1 MSPQSTI
8 LIVDDDASTRIA
20 LERVLNHHGYVVRV
34 FDNPARFIESID
46 PSYGHAHCAILDMR
60 MQGLRGLD
68 VQRALIERGVQ
79 LPVIF
84 LSGESEMTEVISALK
99 HGAADFLLKPVDTDE
114 LLNAIS
120 RALASGTADTDP
132 KTALLKKLSRRE
144 TEILD
149 LVAKGMRSQPIAD
162 ALGISLRTIKMHRG
176 NLMAKLGVSNVTE
189 LLALFHN

>member
-1 MSPQSTI
+1 MPPQSTI

-20 LERVLNHHGYVVRV
+20 LERVLNHHGYLVRV

-46 PSYGHAHCAILDMR
+46 PSYEHAHCAILDMR

-68 VQRALIERGVQ
+68 VQHAISERGVQ

-99 HGAADFLLKPVDTDE
+99 RGAADFLLKPVDTDE

-120 RALASGTADTDP
+120 RALTYSNADTDI

-162 ALGISLRTIKMHRG
+162 ALGIGLRTVKMHRG

>member
-1 MSPQSTI
+1 MPPQSTI

-20 LERVLNHHGYVVRV
+20 LERVLNHHGYLVRV

-68 VQRALIERGVQ
+68 VQHALIERGVQ

-99 HGAADFLLKPVDTDE
+99 RGAADFLLKPVDTDE

-120 RALASGTADTDP
+120 RVLTYSNADTDI

-162 ALGISLRTIKMHRG
+162 ALGIGLRTVKMHRG

>member
-1 MSPQSTI
+1 MPPQSTI

-20 LERVLNHHGYVVRV
+20 LERVLNHHGYLVRV

-46 PSYGHAHCAILDMR
+46 SSYGHAHCAILDMR

-84 LSGESEMTEVISALK
+84 LSGESEITEVISALK

-120 RALASGTADTDP
+120 RALIYSNADTDI

-162 ALGISLRTIKMHRG
+162 ALGIGLRTVKMHRG

-189 LLALFHN
+189 LLALFHK

>member
-1 MSPQSTI
+1 MPPQSTI

-20 LERVLNHHGYVVRV
+20 LERVLNHHGYLVRV

-162 ALGISLRTIKMHRG
+162 ALGIGLRTVKMHRG

>member
-1 MSPQSTI
+1 MPPHSTI

-120 RALASGTADTDP
+120 RALVSGTADTDP

-149 LVAKGMRSQPIAD
+149 LVTKGMRSQPIAD
-162 ALGISLRTIKMHRG
+162 ALGIGLRTVKMHRG

>member
-1 MSPQSTI
+1 MPPQSTI

-20 LERVLNHHGYVVRV
+20 LERVLNHHGYLVRV

-114 LLNAIS
+114 LRNAIS

-162 ALGISLRTIKMHRG
+162 ALGIGLRTVKMHRG

>member
-1 MSPQSTI
+1 MPPQSTI

-20 LERVLNHHGYVVRV
+20 LERVLNHHGYLVRV

-99 HGAADFLLKPVDTDE
+99 RGAADFLLKPVDTDE

-120 RALASGTADTDP
+120 RALTYSNADTDI

-162 ALGISLRTIKMHRG
+162 ALGIGLRTVKMHRG

>member
-1 MSPQSTI
+1 MPPHSTI

-20 LERVLNHHGYVVRV
+20 LERVLNHHGYLVRV

-68 VQRALIERGVQ
+68 VQRALIERGVP

-99 HGAADFLLKPVDTDE
+99 QGAADFLLKPVDTDE

-120 RALASGTADTDP
+120 RALTSSTADTDP

-144 TEILD
+144 TETLK
-149 LVAKGMRSQPIAD
+149 LVVKGMRSQPIAD
-162 ALGISLRTIKMHRG
+162 ALGITLRTVKMHRG

>member
-1 MSPQSTI
+1 LPPQSTI

-20 LERVLNHHGYVVRV
+20 LKRVLNHHGYVVRV

-68 VQRALIERGVQ
+68 VQRAFSERGVQ

-84 LSGESEMTEVISALK
+84 LSGESEITEVISALK

-120 RALASGTADTDP
+120 RALASGIADTDP

-162 ALGISLRTIKMHRG
+162 ALGIGLRTVKMHRG

>member
-1 MSPQSTI
+1 MNPQNTI

-20 LERVLNHHGYVVRV
+20 LERVLNHHGYVVRA
-34 FDNPARFIESID
+34 FDDPARFIESIN
-46 PSYGHAHCAILDMR
+46 PSYGQAHCAILDMR

-68 VQRALIERGVQ
+68 VQSALIERGVP
-79 LPVIF
+79 LLVIF

-99 HGAADFLLKPVDTDE
+99 QGAADFLLKPVDTDE

-120 RALASGTADTDP
+120 RALSAAPADTEP

-144 TEILD
+144 TEILE
-149 LVAKGMRSQPIAD
+149 LVTKGMRSQPIAD
-162 ALGISLRTIKMHRG
+162 ALGIALRTVKMHRG

-189 LLALFHN
+189 LLALFHH

>member
-1 MSPQSTI
+1 MIPQHTI

-20 LERVLNHHGYVVRV
+20 LERVLKHHGYAVKV
-34 FDNPARFIESID
+34 FNDPARFIESID
-46 PSYGHAHCAILDMR
+46 PSYGNAHCAILDMR

-68 VQRALIERGVQ
+68 VQRALIERGVPM
-79 LPVIF
+79 PVIF

-99 HGAADFLLKPVDTDE
+99 KGAADFLLKPVDTDE

-120 RALASGTADTDP
+120 RALAAGTAGTDP

-144 TEILD
+144 SEILE
-149 LVAKGMRSQPIAD
+149 LVAKGMRSQPVAD
-162 ALGISLRTIKMHRG
+162 ALGISLRTVKMHRG

-189 LLALFHN
+189 LLALFHS

>member
-1 MSPQSTI
+1 MPPQSTI

-20 LERVLNHHGYVVRV
+20 LERVLNHHGYLVRV

-60 MQGLRGLD
+60 LQGLRGLD

-84 LSGESEMTEVISALK
+84 LSGESEISEVISALK
-99 HGAADFLLKPVDTDE
+99 RGAADFLLKPVDTDE

-120 RALASGTADTDP
+120 RALTCSNADTDL

-162 ALGISLRTIKMHRG
+162 ALGIGLRTVKMHRG

>member
-1 MSPQSTI
+1 MPPQSTI

-20 LERVLNHHGYVVRV
+20 LERVLNHHGYLVRV
-34 FDNPARFIESID
+34 FDNPVRFIESID

-114 LLNAIS
+114 LRNAIS

-162 ALGISLRTIKMHRG
+162 ALGIGLRTVKMHRG

>member
-1 MSPQSTI
+1 LSPQSTI

-20 LERVLNHHGYVVRV
+20 LERVLNHHGYLVRV

-162 ALGISLRTIKMHRG
+162 ALGIGLRTVKMHRG

>member
-1 MSPQSTI
+1 MPPQSTI

-20 LERVLNHHGYVVRV
+20 LERVLNHHGYLVRV

-99 HGAADFLLKPVDTDE
+99 RGAADFLLKPVDTDE

-120 RALASGTADTDP
+120 RVLTYSNADTDI

-162 ALGISLRTIKMHRG
+162 ALGIGLRTVKMHRG

>member
-1 MSPQSTI
+1 MSPHSTI

-20 LERVLNHHGYVVRV
+20 LERVLNYHGYVVRV

-162 ALGISLRTIKMHRG
+162 ALGIGLRTVKMHRG

>member
-1 MSPQSTI
+1 MPPQSTI

-20 LERVLNHHGYVVRV
+20 LERVLNHHGYLVRV

-120 RALASGTADTDP
+120 RVLTYSNADTDI

-162 ALGISLRTIKMHRG
+162 ALGIGLRTVKMHRG

>member
-1 MSPQSTI
+1 MPPQSTI

-20 LERVLNHHGYVVRV
+20 LERVLNHHGYLVRV
-34 FDNPARFIESID
+34 FDDPARFIESID

-99 HGAADFLLKPVDTDE
+99 RGAADFLLKPVDTDE

-120 RALASGTADTDP
+120 RALTYSNADTDL

-144 TEILD
+144 TETLK
-149 LVAKGMRSQPIAD
+149 LVVKGMRSQPIAD
-162 ALGISLRTIKMHRG
+162 ALGITLRTVKMHRG

>member
-1 MSPQSTI
+1 MTPQNTI

-20 LERVLNHHGYVVRV
+20 LERVLNHHGYVVRA
-34 FDNPARFIESID
+34 FDDPARFIESIG

-68 VQRALIERGVQ
+68 VQRALIERGVP

-84 LSGESEMTEVISALK
+84 LSGESEITEVISALK
-99 HGAADFLLKPVDTDE
+99 QGAADFLLKPVDTDE

-120 RALASGTADTDP
+120 RALTSGTADTDP

-144 TEILD
+144 TEILE
-149 LVAKGMRSQPIAD
+149 LVTKGMRSQPIAD
-162 ALGISLRTIKMHRG
+162 ALGIGLRTVKMHRG

>member
-1 MSPQSTI
+1 
-8 LIVDDDASTRIA
+8 
-20 LERVLNHHGYVVRV
+20 
-34 FDNPARFIESID
+34 
-46 PSYGHAHCAILDMR
+46 MR

-68 VQRALIERGVQ
+68 MQRALIERGVPI
-79 LPVIF
+79 PVIF

-99 HGAADFLLKPVDTDE
+99 NGAADFLLKPADTDE
-114 LLNAIS
+114 LLNAIT

-132 KTALLKKLSRRE
+132 KAALLKKLSQRE
-144 TEILD
+144 AEILE

-162 ALGISLRTIKMHRG
+162 ALGISLRTVKMHRG

>member
-1 MSPQSTI
+1 MTPQNTI

-20 LERVLNHHGYVVRV
+20 LERVLNHHGYVVRA
-34 FDNPARFIESID
+34 FDDPARFIESID
-46 PSYGHAHCAILDMR
+46 PAYGHAHCAILDMR

-68 VQRALIERGVQ
+68 VQRALIERGVP

-84 LSGESEMTEVISALK
+84 LSGESEITEVISALK
-99 HGAADFLLKPVDTDE
+99 QGAADFLLKPVDTDE

-120 RALASGTADTDP
+120 RALTSGTADTDP

-144 TEILD
+144 TEILE
-149 LVAKGMRSQPIAD
+149 LVTKGMRSQPIAD
-162 ALGISLRTIKMHRG
+162 ALGIALRTVKMHRG

>member
-1 MSPQSTI
+1 MPPQSTI

-20 LERVLNHHGYVVRV
+20 LERVLNHHGYLVRV

-99 HGAADFLLKPVDTDE
+99 RGAADFLLKPVDTDE
-114 LLNAIS
+114 LLNAIT
-120 RALASGTADTDP
+120 RALTYSNADTDI

-162 ALGISLRTIKMHRG
+162 ALGIGLRTVKMHRG

>member
-1 MSPQSTI
+1 MPPQSTI

-20 LERVLNHHGYVVRV
+20 LERVLNHHGYLVRV

-99 HGAADFLLKPVDTDE
+99 RGAADFLLKPVDTDE

-120 RALASGTADTDP
+120 RALTSGTADTDP

-144 TEILD
+144 TEILG
-149 LVAKGMRSQPIAD
+149 LVAKGMRSQRVAD
-162 ALGISLRTIKMHRG
+162 ALGISLRTVKMHRG

-189 LLALFHN
+189 LLALFHT

>member
-1 MSPQSTI
+1 MNPQNTI

-20 LERVLNHHGYVVRV
+20 LERVLNHQGYVVRA
-34 FDNPARFIESID
+34 FDDPARFIESID
-46 PSYGHAHCAILDMR
+46 PSYGYAHCAILDMR

-68 VQRALIERGVQ
+68 VQRALIERGVP

-84 LSGESEMTEVISALK
+84 LSGESEITEVISALK
-99 HGAADFLLKPVDTDE
+99 QGAADFLLKPVDTDE

-120 RALASGTADTDP
+120 RALTSSTADTDP

-144 TEILD
+144 TETLK
-149 LVAKGMRSQPIAD
+149 LVVKGMRSQPIAD
-162 ALGISLRTIKMHRG
+162 ALGIGLRTVKMHRG

>member
-1 MSPQSTI
+1 MPPQSTI

-20 LERVLNHHGYVVRV
+20 LERVLNHHGYLVRV

-84 LSGESEMTEVISALK
+84 LSGESEMSEVISALK
-99 HGAADFLLKPVDTDE
+99 RGAADFLLKPVDTDE

-120 RALASGTADTDP
+120 RALTYSNADTDI

-162 ALGISLRTIKMHRG
+162 ALGIGLRTVKMHRG

>member
-1 MSPQSTI
+1 LPPQSTI

-68 VQRALIERGVQ
+68 VQRAFSERGVQ

-84 LSGESEMTEVISALK
+84 LSGESEITEVISALK

-120 RALASGTADTDP
+120 RALASGIADTDP

-162 ALGISLRTIKMHRG
+162 ALGIGLRTVKMHRG

>member
-1 MSPQSTI
+1 MPPQSTI

-20 LERVLNHHGYVVRV
+20 LERVLNHHGYLVRV

-99 HGAADFLLKPVDTDE
+99 RGAADFLLKPVDTDE

-120 RALASGTADTDP
+120 RALTYSNADTDL

-162 ALGISLRTIKMHRG
+162 ALGIGLRTVKMHRG

>member
-1 MSPQSTI
+1 LPPQSTI

-20 LERVLNHHGYVVRV
+20 LERVLNHHGYLVRV

-46 PSYGHAHCAILDMR
+46 PAYGHAHCAILDMR

-68 VQRALIERGVQ
+68 VQRALIERSVQ

-99 HGAADFLLKPVDTDE
+99 RGAADFLLKPVDTDE

-120 RALASGTADTDP
+120 RALTYSNADTDI

-162 ALGISLRTIKMHRG
+162 ALGIGLRTVKMHRG

>member
-1 MSPQSTI
+1 LPPQSTI

-20 LERVLNHHGYVVRV
+20 LERVLNHHGYLVRV

-68 VQRALIERGVQ
+68 VQRALIERGVR

-162 ALGISLRTIKMHRG
+162 ALGIGLRTVKMHRG

>member
-1 MSPQSTI
+1 LPPHSTI

-162 ALGISLRTIKMHRG
+162 ALGIGLRTVKMHRG

>member
-1 MSPQSTI
+1 MTPQNTI

-20 LERVLNHHGYVVRV
+20 LERVLNHHGYVVRA
-34 FDNPARFIESID
+34 FDDPARFIESIG

-144 TEILD
+144 TEILE
-149 LVAKGMRSQPIAD
+149 LVTKGMRSQPIAD
-162 ALGISLRTIKMHRG
+162 ALGIGLRTVKMHRG

>member
-1 MSPQSTI
+1 MPPQSTI

-20 LERVLNHHGYVVRV
+20 LERVLNHHGYLVRV

-46 PSYGHAHCAILDMR
+46 PDYGHAHCAILDMR

-84 LSGESEMTEVISALK
+84 LSGKSEMTEVISALK
-99 HGAADFLLKPVDTDE
+99 RGAADFLLKPVDTDE

-120 RALASGTADTDP
+120 RALTYSNADTDL

-162 ALGISLRTIKMHRG
+162 ALGIGLRTVKMHRG

>member
-1 MSPQSTI
+1 MPPHSTI

-162 ALGISLRTIKMHRG
+162 ALGIGLRTVKMHRG